1 MIGRTL
7 FFYFLRR
14 NLLMVLQFFVGITV
28 IAFLVD
34 FVEFSRRT
42 SSLAGYDMRLA
53 LAATALRV
61 PTVLQMTFPFVI
73 LFASMATLTS
83 LNRRYELVVTRA
95 AGVSAWQFLAPLCA
109 VSIIVG
115 AFGATAFNAL
125 AAYALDRSQ
134 LIEAGFSGGAAA
146 RPNRATVPWIRQRTE
161 DGGATI
167 IGAAATAERGRLL
180 SDAVFIRIGDD
191 GRVLDRTDAR
201 QAFLEDGAWRLTD
214 AVTFRVGQPPERQE
228 TARIESTLDPVF
240 IEEQFVLPELIPFHE
255 LPRKIAAARSFGLS
269 ANAFSMQLHS
279 LIALPA
285 LLAAMTLIAATVSM
299 RFTRMGQSIT
309 IILGGVLAG
318 FLLYVVSVLAKA
330 FGGAGFAPPVAAAW
344 FPVLVASFIGVT
356 FLLYKEDG

>member
-7 FFYFLRR
+7 FLYFLRR
-14 NLLMVLQFFVGITV
+14 NLLMVLQFFIGITV

-42 SSLAGYDMRLA
+42 SSLAGYNMTLA

-109 VSIIVG
+109 VSMIVG
-115 AFGATAFNAL
+115 AVGATAFNAL
-125 AAYALDRSQ
+125 AAYSLEKSQ
-134 LIEAGFSGGAAA
+134 LIEAGFSGGAAS
-146 RPNRATVPWIRQRTE
+146 RPDRNTIPWIRQRTE
-161 DGGATI
+161 DGATI
-167 IGAAATAERGRLL
+167 IGAATTAERGRLL
-180 SDAVFIRIGDD
+180 SDAVFIRIGED
-191 GRVLDRTDAR
+191 GRVIDRTDAR
-201 QAFLEDGAWRLTD
+201 QAYLDDGAWHLTD
-214 AVTFRVGQPPERQE
+214 AVSFRVGQPPERRESAQ
-228 TARIESTLDPVF
+228 IESTLDPVF